1 MMGAARSASLRDVA
15 PLNAGTARFFW
26 RGALVRHSR
35 LALPGLSGRSHSA
48 LALPMFLDVEE
59 ALATRDWHCQRLL
72 AREGLSP
79 LNAGT
84 AKDYWRGAP
93 TRHSG
98 LALPGNGALAPLCAA
113 CKVTHKRYEP
123 NRKEHPMFT
132 ELCIAFYTVMTLGIA
147 SAFLFTHAQQ
157 AK

>member
-1 MMGAARSASLRDVA
+1 M
-15 PLNAGTARFFW
+15 
-26 RGALVRHSR
+26 RHSR

-48 LALPMFLDVEE
+48 LALPMFLGVEE

-98 LALPGNGALAPLCAA
+98 LALPGNGALAPCAPALHAAFCELQRRLRQLQREPLCAA
-113 CKVTHKRYEP
+113 CKVAHKRYEP
-123 NRKEHPMFT
+123 NRKERPMFT